1 MDNVVLS
8 CDLSDGPVSGE
19 KALYR
24 FLVTV
29 VRGGHTVAF
38 RRCKFLEEAQIFE
51 RVNADGIVVKDE
63 VHGFNAVHLWIG
75 SSANGC
81 AYVFSRWDGTHRIT
95 YGACCTPGTA
105 PRFLSQVGIKI
116 DSTPTEYKID
126 TIEESTQNVFP
137 SDKVVQWLDTNS
149 ISHEFADPFFA
160 HPECLVQT
168 GCRHAYDGIWSGLHR
183 NRIQQRKTAALT
195 V

>member
-38 RRCKFLEEAQIFE
+38 RRCKFLEEAQTIE
-51 RVNADGIVVKDE
+51 RVNADGSADNYEI
-63 VHGFNAVHLWIG
+63 HGFDVVHLWIG
-75 SSANGC
+75 STDGG
-81 AYVFSRWDGTHRIT
+81 AYVFSRWDGSNRLT
-95 YGACCTPGTA
+95 YGACCAPGTV

-126 TIEESTQNVFP
+126 TLEESAQNVFP
-137 SDKVVQWLDTNS
+137 SDKVVQWLDGNS

-160 HPECLVQT
+160 HPECFVQT

-183 NRIQQRKTAALT
+183 NRIQQRKAAALT